1 MRNLF
6 DLGTLAA
13 AVGAFIVAAGIALRD
28 VTGTVFRAIWDSF
41 KALATSQTTVW
52 LAVLLIFLG
61 GFWVGYLQGVSGKRA
76 LRAEV
81 AQLETA
87 AAEREAALAEANAR
101 AKAASDEAQG
111 WKAKAEGAAVSQ
123 PAAVAG
129 VSRRPVAR
137 ADKTKSGS
145 GEAPK
150 ADWRPF
156 SN

>member
-28 VTGTVFRAIWDSF
+28 VTGTVFRAVWDSF

-76 LRAEV
+76 LRTEV

-87 AAEREAALAEANAR
+87 AAEHVVALAEANAR
-101 AKAASDEAQG
+101 AQSASDEAQR
-111 WKAKAEGAAVSQ
+111 WKAKAEGAAAPQ
-123 PAAVAG
+123 PEAVAG
-129 VSRRPVAR
+129 VSRRPVVR
-137 ADKTKSGS
+137 APKTKPSA
-145 GEAPK
+145 GETPK